1 MLRSIEEEKTK
12 NGKGKR
18 TNNDL
23 YNTTQTKKLRNTKPT
38 KKIKGE
44 LRCFGKVNTHVIRGY
59 YAILKI
65 LQNS

>member
-23 YNTTQTKKLRNTKPT
+23 YNTTQTKKIEEHETHKKP
-38 KKIKGE
+38 
-44 LRCFGKVNTHVIRGY
+44 RVNYGASERLTHMLLGGTMPF
-59 YAILKI
+59 
-65 LQNS
+65 